1 MTGAP
6 LSKGQT
12 LSIMDYFDP
21 EAPEASEFRRL
32 LHNVN
37 NVKSLGEKRA
47 ILVTSAMTSEGKSIV
62 SSFLAMTA
70 VRHKNRKTLLIDF
83 DLRRPTIHRLFSL
96 PRENGLSEVLAD
108 GTAARNN
115 IKTTD
120 FEKLDIMTAGKAV
133 ANPSDLI
140 NGPAIHR
147 IVEEMKFYYDLIL
160 IDSSPLVPVS
170 DPLLVL
176 EEVDGVILVV
186 KAGATPRGVVNR
198 ACSLLAPQKA
208 KILGVVINNLEHT
221 LPYYYNSNYYGYHYK
236 PSGK

>member
-1 MTGAP
+1 M
-6 LSKGQT
+6 SKGQT
-12 LSIMDYFDP
+12 LSIIDYFDP

-108 GTAARNN
+108 GTAA
-115 IKTTD
+115 T
-120 FEKLDIMTAGKAV
+120 
-133 ANPSDLI
+133 PS
-140 NGPAIHR
+140 
-147 IVEEMKFYYDLIL
+147 
-160 IDSSPLVPVS
+160 
-170 DPLLVL
+170 
-176 EEVDGVILVV
+176 
-186 KAGATPRGVVNR
+186 
-198 ACSLLAPQKA
+198 
-208 KILGVVINNLEHT
+208 
-221 LPYYYNSNYYGYHYK
+221 
-236 PSGK
+236 